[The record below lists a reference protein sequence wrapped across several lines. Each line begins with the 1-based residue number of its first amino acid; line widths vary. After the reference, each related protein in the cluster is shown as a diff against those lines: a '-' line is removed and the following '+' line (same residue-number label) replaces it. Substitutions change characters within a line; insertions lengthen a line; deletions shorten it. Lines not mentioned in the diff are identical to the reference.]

1 MTQDTTK
8 NSSLLDDEAN
18 IDYYIDYLPEV
29 ESDDFVKVFTNLI
42 NLHQEHQVP
51 RLELLSNYYKGKNR
65 ILTAELSGDKYRA
78 DNRVASGYAD
88 LIVTTRVGQLLGSP
102 IGYRSEDEDLA
113 ETITELNDY
122 NNIAEHD
129 SKLFNDMAVYGRA
142 YELVSVENDRGF
154 PDLSLSDVM
163 QTFVVY
169 DTKVKPS
176 SLFAVRY
183 FAKVDPVDSNKIE
196 NMAII
201 YTTDEIITY
210 VKNSGRYELVESEP
224 HFFDAVPI
232 TQYRLNSYSR
242 GSFEP
247 VISQIDAYDK
257 ITSESV
263 NTEEEQ
269 NNPMLMIKG
278 SIDDG
283 VVQKQSETDAEF
295 ADRKARAKA
304 TMRKSNILM
313 LKTPANYDGQN
324 ADAKFLNK
332 SFNTDNTKQNLEQ
345 LHNAILQ
352 FTYTP
357 DTKDANFAASQSGE
371 AIKWKMISSDN
382 VKSTQEDYFKKG
394 IMRRYRVAA
403 NVLKITRNK
412 SMDYD
417 KINDIDIVFTDN
429 TPHSETEIVSKA
441 KALDGIVS
449 KRTQLEI
456 IASLTNI
463 SADDEL
469 ARMAAEAKTA
479 AATEATTEPSADTT
493 LTE

>member
-1 MTQDTTK
+1 MVQETK
-8 NSSLLDDEAN
+8 NSKLLDDEAN
-18 IDYYIDYLPEV
+18 IDFYIDYLPDV
-29 ESDDFVKVFTNLI
+29 ESDDFVKVFTNI
-42 NLHQEHQVP
+42 ITIHQTHQVP
-51 RLELLSNYYKGKNR
+51 RLEILSNYYKGKNR
-65 ILTAELSGDKYRA
+65 ILTAPRDGDKYRA

-88 LIVTTRVGQLLGSP
+88 LIVTTRIGQLLGSP

-113 ETITELNDY
+113 ETITNLNDY

-142 YELVSVENDRGF
+142 YELLTVENDKGL

-183 FAKVDPVDSNKIE
+183 FSKVDPVDTNKTE
-196 NMAII
+196 DMAII
-201 YTTDEIITY
+201 YTTDEIRTY
-210 VKNSGRYELVESEP
+210 VKKSGQYMLVDSEP

-257 ITSESV
+257 IISESV

-269 NNPMLMIKG
+269 NNPLLLIKG
-278 SIDDG
+278 SLNDG
-283 VVQKQSETDAEF
+283 VVQKQGETDEDF
-295 ADRKARAKA
+295 ADRRARAKA

-313 LKTPANYDGQN
+313 LKTPANYDGQH
-324 ADAKFLNK
+324 ADAKYLNK

-357 DTKDANFAASQSGE
+357 DTKDANFTASQSGE
-371 AIKWKMISSDN
+371 SLKWKMISSDN
-382 VKSTQEDYFKKG
+382 VKRTQEDYFKKG

-417 KINDIDIVFTDN
+417 KINDMDIVFTDN
-429 TPHSETEIVSKA
+429 TPQSETELVSKA
-441 KALDGIVS
+441 QALDGIVS

-469 ARMAAEAKTA
+469 ARIAEESTTEHS
-479 AATEATTEPSADTT
+479 ATET

>member
-1 MTQDTTK
+1 MSQDTK
-8 NSSLLDDEAN
+8 NSKLLDDEAN
-18 IDYYIDYLPEV
+18 IDFYIDYLPDV
-29 ESDDFVKVFTNLI
+29 ESDDFVKVFTNI
-42 NLHQEHQVP
+42 ITIHQTHQVP
-51 RLELLSNYYKGKNR
+51 RLEILSNYYKGKNR
-65 ILTAELSGDKYRA
+65 ILTAPRDGDKYRA

-88 LIVTTRVGQLLGSP
+88 LIVTTRMGQLLGSP
-102 IGYRSEDEDLA
+102 IGYRSEDEDLT
-113 ETITELNDY
+113 ETITNLNDY

-142 YELVSVENDRGF
+142 YELLTVENDKGL

-183 FAKVDPVDSNKIE
+183 FSKVDPVDTNKTE
-196 NMAII
+196 DMAII
-201 YTTDEIITY
+201 YTTDEIRTY
-210 VKNSGRYELVESEP
+210 VKKSDQYKLVDSEP

-257 ITSESV
+257 IVSESV

-269 NNPMLMIKG
+269 NNPMLLIKG
-278 SIDDG
+278 SLDDG
-283 VVQKQSETDAEF
+283 VVKKQGETDEDF
-295 ADRKARAKA
+295 ADRRARAKA

-313 LKTPANYDGQN
+313 LKTPANYDGQH
-324 ADAKFLNK
+324 ADAKYLNK

-357 DTKDANFAASQSGE
+357 DTKDANFTASQSGE
-371 AIKWKMISSDN
+371 SLKWKMISSDN
-382 VKSTQEDYFKKG
+382 VKRTQEDYFKKG

-417 KINDIDIVFTDN
+417 KINDMDIVFTDN
-429 TPHSETEIVSKA
+429 TPQSETELVSKA
-441 KALDGIVS
+441 QALDGIVS

-469 ARMAAEAKTA
+469 ARIAEE
-479 AATEATTEPSADTT
+479 AATEHSATET